1 MKTTQELISL
11 LSLIDDGDTAV
22 RTAVEEKLIEMGE
35 DVFDEMEKL
44 YPELEYKFCPEFYF
58 TYLSNLRLNYT
69 LKKLKLYLSN
79 PDPLLMDGLLLVT
92 SALDPKLDKYYYMN
106 IVQDMS
112 DEIVEE
118 LSDSKTAIEN
128 LEIFNYIFFHRMG
141 FKHADESV
149 IQEEKALMPTVL
161 ETKRGNIFTV
171 PICYFLLSRYAGLP
185 IYPLI
190 INKSFTPAYIDND
203 NNILFY
209 INIYK
214 DGLIFNDDYLQKK
227 IEAISE
233 NTEKPFARLGLD
245 RALVSIYADHLLYL
259 YKQLKNAEKE
269 NVMKKILECFG
280 SERYIN

>member
-92 SALDPKLDKYYYMN
+92 SALEPKLDKYYYMN

-128 LEIFNYIFFHRMG
+128 LEKAVRFDPANGEALFSLANSYNKNG
-141 FKHADESV
+141 DK
-149 IQEEKALMPTVL
+149 EKARDTYEKVI
-161 ETKRGNIFTV
+161 E
-171 PICYFLLSRYAGLP
+171 
-185 IYPLI
+185 
-190 INKSFTPAYIDND
+190 
-203 NNILFY
+203 LFP
-209 INIYK
+209 
-214 DGLIFNDDYLQKK
+214 G
-227 IEAISE
+227 
-233 NTEKPFARLGLD
+233 TEKASRSE
-245 RALVSIYADHLLYL
+245 VYL
-259 YKQLKNAEKE
+259 TEMDA
-269 NVMKKILECFG
+269 
-280 SERYIN
+280 S